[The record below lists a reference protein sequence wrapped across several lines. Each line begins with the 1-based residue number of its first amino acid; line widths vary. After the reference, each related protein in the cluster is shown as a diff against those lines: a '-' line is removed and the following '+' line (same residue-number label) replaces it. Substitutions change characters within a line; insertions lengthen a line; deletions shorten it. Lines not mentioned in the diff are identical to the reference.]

1 MVGVQLLLY
10 QVVVPGINLRIQGY
24 SQMKKCNLFFIVAAA
39 LALSALPV
47 AKPAYA
53 VCTGQFPAGWVCGN
67 SGGSQA
73 VPSPKTLTSILDRA
87 ISSTQGSMLFR
98 NATVWTGLAPGTAG
112 LPLLSGG
119 AGANLAY
126 GILGLSAGGL
136 GGSQA
141 GATANQARG
150 CR

>member
-73 VPSPKTLTSILDRA
+73 VPSPKTLTSILDRNFGA
-87 ISSTQGSMLFR
+87 PSAQGTLLARGAST
-98 NATVWTGLAPGTAG
+98 W
-112 LPLLSGG
+112 
-119 AGANLAY
+119 
-126 GILGLSAGGL
+126 
-136 GGSQA
+136 
-141 GATANQARG
+141 GATATPILG
-150 CR
+150 VPG